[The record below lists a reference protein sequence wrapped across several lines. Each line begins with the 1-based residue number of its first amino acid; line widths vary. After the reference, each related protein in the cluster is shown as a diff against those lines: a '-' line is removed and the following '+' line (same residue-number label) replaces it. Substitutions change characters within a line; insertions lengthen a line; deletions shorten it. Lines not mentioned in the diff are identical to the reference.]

1 MIDFKRMS
9 LQEYLIGCVV
19 PAFLIFKLGW
29 MALILSILSGLLWV
43 LGGTYHK
50 AIRRFGVPVLILIFV
65 STKLFNPIA
74 AAISLALGIGILHM
88 GDGFPDYRPTT
99 ASSGSWLGRQVEK
112 IFPQDDMGGPLTK
125 WLIALIF
132 QLSLIPYFIF

>member
-1 MIDFKRMS
+1 MDFKRFS
-9 LQEYLIGCVV
+9 YQEFFLGFVA
-19 PAFLIFKLGW
+19 PAVLIFKLHWIG
-29 MALILSILSGLLWV
+29 LILSLLCGLLWM

-132 QLSLIPYFIF
+132 QLSLIPYFLF